1 MAGNMALNEFWVQP
15 AQAISDLAVQ
25 SIYTFVQDQM
35 REELDH
41 RKANIVDQMLAE
53 RTCFLYA
60 HIRQRES
67 MTNAK
72 GEAAFANDRAR
83 KETLQLWAQ
92 MAENLQRRWTQQDQA
107 NANQAILDRLA
118 GAVDKALLDMD
129 PTVAANFRELLT
141 DALEE
146 AGL

>member
-1 MAGNMALNEFWVQP
+1 MKDEFWIQP
-15 AQAISDLAVQ
+15 SQAISDTAVQ
-25 SIYTFVQDQM
+25 MIYNYVQDQM
-35 REELDH
+35 REELKK
-41 RKANIVDQMLAE
+41 RNANIVDEMLAE

-67 MTNAK
+67 KTNAK
-72 GEAAFANDRAR
+72 GEEAFANDRAR

-107 NANQAILDRLA
+107 NIGQAIMERLA
-118 GAVDKALLDMD
+118 GAVDKALLDID
-129 PTVAANFRELLT
+129 PTVASHFRELLT

-146 AGL
+146 VGL